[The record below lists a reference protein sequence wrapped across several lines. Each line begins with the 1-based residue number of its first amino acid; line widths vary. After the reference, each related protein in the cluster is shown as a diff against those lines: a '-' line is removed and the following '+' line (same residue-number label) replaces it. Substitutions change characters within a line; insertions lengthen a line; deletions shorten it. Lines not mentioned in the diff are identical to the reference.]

1 MVTLARASEL
11 SLSRRNR
18 RDYDQRRY
26 PICPPFY
33 GERGQEFLLFERDFL
48 AGISDI
54 GDEFALLIETLKGTD
69 ALPPNPGAGER
80 RMHQKRRRDL
90 YGKLYKHVENER
102 IREQFATL
110 GNDGRLAWELL
121 ERECRVELTDVEIL
135 ELEGDWAR
143 ANILSHVGYHE
154 SSITDFLRHL
164 NALNARFP
172 FGGRKDQNALAVK
185 LLSSIDSPPELAV
198 LATQELMLSPATA
211 KFRRVINAGA
221 ANQAFER
228 DPDAIAIF
236 FDELWR
242 NNVKRGVIKRKAA
255 TTSSP
260 GNNRVDEGVLQANDV
275 LASSDACTDAND
287 PADDAGFALR
297 GLGGRNAR
305 DASDSICYRC
315 YGLGHVANNCA
326 SDAAVK
332 HSPEEVIR
340 RLSQQ
345 FGKQQKPPHQRAMG
359 QKVAGKGPAP
369 RGNTRK
375 PAPQKRLVING
386 KAYVLDEADE
396 EEEVNQAAASSS
408 PLGHDATVDESNLVN
423 EYDGEQGSDDFA
435 FCAVAESSTVLLPA
449 TIFDSDLSDDE
460 IFAATDSSGESS
472 SLPRRL
478 HVVVYGDWCS
488 HLQPTS

>member
-172 FGGRKDQNALAVK
+172 FWWEEGPKCTCC
-185 LLSSIDSPPELAV
+185 E
-198 LATQELMLSPATA
+198 ATL
-211 KFRRVINAGA
+211 
-221 ANQAFER
+221 
-228 DPDAIAIF
+228 
-236 FDELWR
+236 
-242 NNVKRGVIKRKAA
+242 
-255 TTSSP
+255 
-260 GNNRVDEGVLQANDV
+260 
-275 LASSDACTDAND
+275 
-287 PADDAGFALR
+287 
-297 GLGGRNAR
+297 
-305 DASDSICYRC
+305 
-315 YGLGHVANNCA
+315 
-326 SDAAVK
+326 
-332 HSPEEVIR
+332 
-340 RLSQQ
+340 
-345 FGKQQKPPHQRAMG
+345 
-359 QKVAGKGPAP
+359 
-369 RGNTRK
+369 
-375 PAPQKRLVING
+375 
-386 KAYVLDEADE
+386 
-396 EEEVNQAAASSS
+396 
-408 PLGHDATVDESNLVN
+408 
-423 EYDGEQGSDDFA
+423 
-435 FCAVAESSTVLLPA
+435 
-449 TIFDSDLSDDE
+449 
-460 IFAATDSSGESS
+460 
-472 SLPRRL
+472 
-478 HVVVYGDWCS
+478 
-488 HLQPTS
+488 